1 MKINKFIL
9 PVISICTALSCASC
23 KKNFVVN
30 ENLKSGDVLTKTY
43 TQYTLGSSKPTDDGT
58 VIQDVKYNFDVI
70 VTLGD
75 PKSGSKYPTISSVKY
90 TDKAVLWKPV
100 GYIDSKSTESSFTT
114 ENIAQLKLDIPLI
127 LKAFENYG
135 IDELVN
141 FVTTSSAGTR
151 QRALYFTSTDFA
163 SGSIVNFPEFQAT
176 TVLGETSLTPA
187 RSKLAS
193 NVIVGTYIAVLT
205 AICK

>member
-1 MKINKFIL
+1 MKINKFVL

-43 TQYTLGSSKPTDDGT
+43 TQYTLGSSTTTDDGK
-58 VIQDVKYNFDVI
+58 VIQDVKYNFDI
-70 VTLGD
+70 EITLGD
-75 PKSGSKYPTISSVKY
+75 PKSDSNYPTIASVKY

-114 ENIAQLKLDIPLI
+114 ESIAQLELDIPLI

-141 FVTTSSAGTR
+141 FVTTTTAGTR

-163 SGSIVNFPEFQAT
+163 AGSIVNFPEFQAT
-176 TVLGETSLTPA
+176 TVLGETSLTA
-187 RSKLAS
+187 VRSKLAS
-193 NVIVGTYIAVLT
+193 NVIIGTYIAVVM
-205 AICK
+205 AVSK